1 MTTLC
6 RDLTDHSGN
15 RTIEPT
21 QLPRAFL
28 PVYPATAEL
37 HLDLRP
43 LLHPLLQPLT
53 LGISEFTFANLYL
66 FRHRHHYRL
75 TVLED
80 GVLAVLGRERERPFF
95 LLPLGL
101 PAPEVLARLFADQ
114 EVLKCAS
121 TDQAGQ
127 LTTMGYRAIE
137 DRDNFDYLYRRQDL
151 AELGGRSYHKKR
163 NLVKAFVS
171 AHEYEA
177 RPLKEE
183 FRGEALAVLDA
194 WMAGAEQPGD
204 YEAAREALEQ
214 MEPLQL
220 CGGIYSVA
228 GRPAAYVLGEELA
241 GGTSFVIHFEKAA
254 PGYKGLYQFINQS
267 FAAILPEDYETINRE
282 QDLGDMGLRQAKL
295 SYRPTGFVKKFR
307 VYAK

>member
-1 MTTLC
+1 MTTPC
-6 RDLTDHSGN
+6 RDMTGHPGG

-21 QLPRAFL
+21 QPPQAFL
-28 PVYPATAEL
+28 PPYPATVEL

-43 LLHPLLQPLT
+43 LLHPLLQPLAQ
-53 LGISEFTFANLYL
+53 GISEFTFANLYL
-66 FRHRHHYRL
+66 FRHKHHYRL

-80 GVLAVLGRERERPFF
+80 GVLAVLGREQGTPFF

-101 PAPEVLARLFADQ
+101 PAPDALARLFADQ
-114 EVLKCAS
+114 GMLKCAS
-121 TDQAGQ
+121 ADQASQ
-127 LTTMGYRAIE
+127 LAAMGYRAVE

-151 AELGGRSYHKKR
+151 AELGGRNYHKKR

-171 AHEYEA
+171 ANEYEA
-177 RPLKEE
+177 RPLREE

-194 WMAGAEQPGD
+194 WMAGAGQPGD
-204 YEAAREALEQ
+204 YEAASEALEQ

-228 GRPAAYVLGEELA
+228 GQPVAYVLGEELA
-241 GGTSFVIHFEKAA
+241 GGASFVIHFEKAA

-282 QDLGDMGLRQAKL
+282 QDLGDPGLRQAKL
-295 SYRPTGFVKKFR
+295 SYRPTGFVEKFR

>member
-80 GVLAVLGRERERPFF
+80 GVLA
-95 LLPLGL
+95 
-101 PAPEVLARLFADQ
+101 
-114 EVLKCAS
+114 
-121 TDQAGQ
+121 
-127 LTTMGYRAIE
+127 
-137 DRDNFDYLYRRQDL
+137 
-151 AELGGRSYHKKR
+151 ELG
-163 NLVKAFVS
+163 V
-171 AHEYEA
+171 
-177 RPLKEE
+177 
-183 FRGEALAVLDA
+183 
-194 WMAGAEQPGD
+194 
-204 YEAAREALEQ
+204 
-214 MEPLQL
+214 
-220 CGGIYSVA
+220 
-228 GRPAAYVLGEELA
+228 
-241 GGTSFVIHFEKAA
+241 
-254 PGYKGLYQFINQS
+254 
-267 FAAILPEDYETINRE
+267 
-282 QDLGDMGLRQAKL
+282 
-295 SYRPTGFVKKFR
+295 
-307 VYAK
+307 